1 VSVQELKLGQPKGDL
16 GFADKLWKA
25 ADKLRGKVEAS
36 EYKHIVLGLI
46 FLKYISDAFEARRR
60 WLEKAMRDPSNPDYY
75 MAEASHEDAEELLED
90 RDEYLAANVFWVPK
104 EARWET
110 LLAAAR
116 QADISK
122 RLDAALDAIEKANP
136 QLRGVLPKVYARINL
151 DPHSL
156 GELLNLFA
164 QIGFDEPED
173 RAKDILGRVYEYFIG
188 KFAEKEGKRGGEF
201 FTPRCVVNLIVEMLE
216 PLKGRIFDPACGS
229 GGMFVQSLKF
239 IEAHGGRRRDVS
251 VFGQESIEAT
261 WRICKMNLAIRGI
274 EGKIELGDSLL
285 DDKHPDLRADYV
297 MANPPF
303 NMKDWGAE
311 RLSKHD
317 PRLKFGMPP
326 ARNANYMWIQHFI
339 YHLAPNGMA
348 GFVLAN
354 GSLSVGG
361 AEGEI
366 RRRII
371 EADLVDCIVAL
382 PPQLFYTTQIP
393 ACLWFLA
400 KDKRNGRFRDR
411 QGQVLF
417 IDARKMGVMID
428 RVHRELTLEEIGR
441 IARTYHSWRG
451 EPEAGEYEDIPGF
464 CKSATLEEI
473 RQHGYVLTPGRY
485 VGAPEQEEDD
495 EPFEAKMARLVA
507 QLAEQQ
513 AEARRLDEAIRKNLK
528 ELGYDT

>member
-1 VSVQELKLGQPKGDL
+1 MRMRELKLGQPKGDL
-16 GFADKLWKA
+16 DFADKLWKA
-25 ADKLRGKVEAS
+25 ADKLRGKVEPS

-60 WLEKAMRDPSNPDYY
+60 WLEQAVRDPGNPDYY
-75 MAEASHEDAEELLED
+75 MPDASPEDIESVIED

-116 QADISK
+116 QPDISK
-122 RLDAALDAIEKANP
+122 RLDRALDAIEKANP
-136 QLRGVLPKVYARINL
+136 QLRGVLPKVYARVNL

-164 QIGFDEPED
+164 EIGFGEPDD

-201 FTPRCVVNLIVEMLE
+201 FTPRCVVNLIVEMLK

-239 IEAHGGRRRDVS
+239 IEAHGGRKRDVS
-251 VFGQESIEAT
+251 IFGQESIEAT

-274 EGKIELGDSLL
+274 EGDIRLGDSLL
-285 DDKHPDLRADYV
+285 DDKFPDLRADYV

-311 RLSKHD
+311 RLSPHD
-317 PRLKFGMPP
+317 PRLKFGVPP
-326 ARNANYMWIQHFI
+326 KRNANYMWIQHFI

-348 GFVLAN
+348 GFVMAN
-354 GSLSVGG
+354 GSLSIGG
-361 AEGEI
+361 TEGEI
-366 RRRII
+366 RKRIV

-400 KDKRNGRFRDR
+400 KDKQNGRFRDR
-411 QGQVLF
+411 KGEVLF
-417 IDARKMGVMID
+417 IDARQMGVMID
-428 RVHRELTLEEIGR
+428 RTHRELTPEEIEK
-441 IARTYHSWRG
+441 IARTYHAWRG
-451 EPEAGEYEDIPGF
+451 EPEVGEYEDVPGF

-473 RQHGYVLTPGRY
+473 RKHGYVLTPGRY
-485 VGAPEQEEDD
+485 VGAPPREEDS
-495 EPFEAKMARLVA
+495 EPFGQKMQRLVA
-507 QLAEQQ
+507 QLKAQQ
-513 AEARRLDEAIRKNLK
+513 EEARRLDEMIWKNLE
-528 ELGYDT
+528 ELGYG

>member
-1 VSVQELKLGQPKGDL
+1 MQELKLEQQKGDL
-16 GFADKLWKA
+16 DFADKLWKA
-25 ADKLRGKVEAS
+25 ADRLRGRVESS

-46 FLKYISDAFEARRR
+46 FLKYISDAFQNRRR
-60 WLEKAMRDPSNPDYY
+60 WLEQAVQDPNNPEYY
-75 MAEASHEDAEELLED
+75 IPDASSEDIEAVVED

-110 LLAAAR
+110 LLQSAR
-116 QADISK
+116 QPDISK
-122 RLDAALDAIEKANP
+122 RLDTALDAIEKANP
-136 QLRGVLPKVYARINL
+136 QLRGILPKIYARVNL
-151 DPHSL
+151 DPHIL
-156 GELLNLFA
+156 GELLNLFS
-164 QIGFDEPED
+164 QIGFNKPED
-173 RAKDILGRVYEYFIG
+173 IAKDILGRVYEYFIG

-229 GGMFVQSLKF
+229 GGMFVQSIKF
-239 IEAHGGRRRDVS
+239 IEAHGGQKRNIS
-251 VFGQESIEAT
+251 IFGQESMEAT

-274 EGKIELGDSLL
+274 EGNIQLGDSLL

-303 NMKDWGAE
+303 NMKDWGEE

-317 PRLKFGMPP
+317 PRLEFGRPP

-339 YHLAPNGMA
+339 HHLAPNGMA

-361 AEGEI
+361 VEGEI
-366 RRRII
+366 RKRII
-371 EADLVDCIVAL
+371 EADLVECIVAL

-393 ACLWFLA
+393 ACLWFIA
-400 KDKRNGRFRDR
+400 KGKANGRFQNRR
-411 QGQVLF
+411 GQTLF

-428 RVHRELTLEEIGR
+428 RVHRELTQEEIR
-441 IARTYHSWRG
+441 KIAGTYHAWRG
-451 EPEAGEYEDIPGF
+451 EADAGKYQDIPGF
-464 CKSATLEEI
+464 CKSATLDEI

-485 VGAPEQEEDD
+485 VGAVVEEGDD
-495 EPFEAKMARLVA
+495 EPFDQKMQRLTA
-507 QLAEQQ
+507 QLRQQ
-513 AEARRLDEAIRKNLK
+513 MAEARRLDEAIWKNLK
-528 ELGYDT
+528 ELGYGG